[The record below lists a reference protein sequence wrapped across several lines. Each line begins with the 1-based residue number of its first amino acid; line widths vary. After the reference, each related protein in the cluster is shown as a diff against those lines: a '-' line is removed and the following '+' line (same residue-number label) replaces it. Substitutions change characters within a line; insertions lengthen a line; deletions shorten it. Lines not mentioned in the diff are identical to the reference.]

1 MKHDIA
7 EKHAHLYLVNAN
19 KIATAVGIPGRTNNI
34 LILFYFKFGL
44 KGLVSFEDA
53 VEAMKVAVKKTYAK
67 RGEAVIASNI
77 KAIEE
82 TLKIIDNC
90 EVKYD

>member
-7 EKHAHLYLVNAN
+7 EKDAKLFLVNAN

-44 KGLVSFEDA
+44 KGLVPFEDA
-53 VEAMKVAVKKTYAK
+53 VSSMK
-67 RGEAVIASNI
+67 
-77 KAIEE
+77 
-82 TLKIIDNC
+82 
-90 EVKYD
+90 